1 LIELPSRGEV
11 KLKGKAEP
19 APVFAVEGVRAMPE
33 PLRGL
38 RGMRSPLVGRQ
49 AELVYNPAT
58 GWAEGTGVPVNGPLE
73 YLVQAVDGT
82 GNVAL

>member
-1 LIELPSRGEV
+1 
-11 KLKGKAEP
+11 
-19 APVFAVEGVRAMPE
+19 MPE